1 MSPGQVQVGCYYLST
16 PIFDTI
22 NIIMNIINIH
32 DSWGSYIDLTIDE
45 LMSHD
50 KSFWQKLIF
59 ERNILVLRGLPTN
72 LSDDALF
79 DLSKQ
84 FGKVWTKEI
93 YKLPYISRGNDQTVN
108 TETAK
113 PVSHFKSGNNFFSSK
128 PMMYHADMVH
138 VNEYSYPGRALYM
151 FQNSFDKSGVT
162 TWLNLELG
170 WEQCTEEEK
179 RSFDGYEVVMQDMY
193 LAGTRLEKFPFL
205 KTNPKTGKISPL
217 VNCCYMGDPEKKR
230 AWIHHVEKD
239 GVALSYKDTL
249 AFVEG
254 VYVLLESKL
263 NTLYEHT
270 WTVGDLIVYD
280 NWFNVHKRTS
290 VNESDTNERILKRT
304 TFNFD

>member
-1 MSPGQVQVGCYYLST
+1 MKIT
-16 PIFDTI
+16 
-22 NIIMNIINIH
+22 NIYN
-32 DSWGSYIDLTIDE
+32 SWGSYIDLSLEE
-45 LMSHD
+45 LLSHD
-50 KSFWQKLIF
+50 QSFWQKLIF

-93 YKLPYISRGNDQTVN
+93 YKLPFISRGDDKTVN
-108 TETAK
+108 ADAIK
-113 PVSHFKSGNNFFSSK
+113 PVSHFKAGNNYFSRN
-128 PMMYHADMVH
+128 PMKYHADMVH

-170 WEQCTEEEK
+170 WEQCTETEK
-179 RSFDGYEVVMQDMY
+179 RSFDGYTVVMQDMY

-217 VNCCYMGDPEKKR
+217 VNCCYMGDPDKNR

-239 GVALSYKDTL
+239 NVVLSYEDTL
-249 AFVEG
+249 KFVYS
-254 VYVLLESKL
+254 VYELMESKP
-263 NTLYEHT
+263 NTMYEHV
-270 WTVGDLIVYD
+270 WNNGDLIVYD
-280 NWFNVHKRTS
+280 NWFNVHRRTS
-290 VNESDTNERILKRT
+290 VNDSTDSERVLKRT
-304 TFNFD
+304 TFNF